1 MISSNRTALP
11 LSKVFIV
18 RSTGLVLMNADSAVC
33 GGLSIK
39 WVMGGNRLLDAD
51 AHNGVN
57 GTRQQLHQW
66 RIETVQCL
74 IAAHGPRVEQHIVD
88 AASGLLLVFRE
99 EHSQQIVQTTRT
111 DSRAMLE
118 RD

>member
-1 MISSNRTALP
+1 MRR
-11 LSKVFIV
+11 VV
-18 RSTGLVLMNADSAVC
+18 DQVGD
-33 GGLSIK
+33 
-39 WVMGGNRLLDAD
+39 GGNRLLDAD
-51 AHNGVN
+51 AHNGIN
-57 GTRQQLHQW
+57 ARASSFISGESKLFNASLLRTAQ
-66 RIETVQCL
+66 
-74 IAAHGPRVEQHIVD
+74 VEQHIVD

>member
-1 MISSNRTALP
+1 
-11 LSKVFIV
+11 
-18 RSTGLVLMNADSAVC
+18 
-33 GGLSIK
+33 
-39 WVMGGNRLLDAD
+39 MGHRLLDAD

-66 RIETVQCL
+66 RIETVQCP
-74 IAAHGPRVEQHIVD
+74 IAAHGPRVEQHIAD

>member
-1 MISSNRTALP
+1 
-11 LSKVFIV
+11 
-18 RSTGLVLMNADSAVC
+18 
-33 GGLSIK
+33 
-39 WVMGGNRLLDAD
+39 MGDGDDRFLDAD

-57 GTRQQLHQW
+57 GTHQQLHQW
-66 RIETVQCL
+66 RIATVQCP

-99 EHSQQIVQTTRT
+99 GHSQQVVQTTRT
-111 DSRAMLE
+111 DSRAMQE

>member
-1 MISSNRTALP
+1 MISSNRTVLP

-39 WVMGGNRLLDAD
+39 WVMGHRLLDAD

-66 RIETVQCL
+66 RIETVQCP
-74 IAAHGPRVEQHIVD
+74 IAAHGPRVEQHIAD

>member
-1 MISSNRTALP
+1 
-11 LSKVFIV
+11 
-18 RSTGLVLMNADSAVC
+18 MNADSAVC

-74 IAAHGPRVEQHIVD
+74 IAAHGPRVERHIVD

>member
-1 MISSNRTALP
+1 
-11 LSKVFIV
+11 
-18 RSTGLVLMNADSAVC
+18 
-33 GGLSIK
+33 
-39 WVMGGNRLLDAD
+39 
-51 AHNGVN
+51 
-57 GTRQQLHQW
+57 
-66 RIETVQCL
+66 
-74 IAAHGPRVEQHIVD
+74 VD